1 MRFALCYATPVGAT
15 VVYYVC
21 VAVLLLAMAGA
32 WLANLFALPGNW
44 LIVALAAIFAFAFP
58 VSAGRGIH
66 WATVGVGVGL
76 AVVGELV
83 ELAAGAAGARQ
94 TGASRRAMVLALL
107 GTVVGSVLGAFA
119 AIPIPIV
126 GPIIGAVGGGALGAF
141 AGAYIGETAIG
152 RSTEQSLAAGKGA
165 MIGRLLGTASKLVI
179 GVMLFVV
186 VAVDALI

>member
-1 MRFALCYATPVGAT
+1 MRSGLCYATPVGAT

-21 VAVLLLAMAGA
+21 VVVLLLAMAGA

-44 LIVALAAIFAFAFP
+44 VIVALAAIFAFAFP
-58 VSAGRGIH
+58 VAEGRGIH
-66 WATVGVGVGL
+66 WATVGGAVAL

-83 ELAAGAAGARQ
+83 EVAAGAAGARQ
-94 TGASRRAMVLALL
+94 TGASRRAMLLALV
-107 GTVVGSVLGAFA
+107 GTMVGSIAGAFV

-126 GPIIGAVGGGALGAF
+126 GPIIGAVGGGAIGAF

-152 RSTEQSLAAGKGA
+152 RSTGQSLAAGKGA
-165 MIGRLLGTASKLVI
+165 MIGRLLGTAAKLVI
-179 GVMLFVV
+179 GVVLFVV

>member
-1 MRFALCYATPVGAT
+1 
-15 VVYYVC
+15 
-21 VAVLLLAMAGA
+21 MAGA

-44 LIVALAAIFAFAFP
+44 LIVALAAIFAFTFP

-76 AVVGELV
+76 AIVGELV
-83 ELAAGAAGARQ
+83 ELAAGAAGRGRQAPAAGPWCWPCSARW
-94 TGASRRAMVLALL
+94 S
-107 GTVVGSVLGAFA
+107 A
-119 AIPIPIV
+119 ACWARSWRSPFPSSDRSS
-126 GPIIGAVGGGALGAF
+126 GPWAAGALGAF

-179 GVMLFVV
+179 GVVLFVV

>member
-1 MRFALCYATPVGAT
+1 
-15 VVYYVC
+15 
-21 VAVLLLAMAGA
+21 MAGQLVR
-32 WLANLFALPGNW
+32 LAGQ
-44 LIVALAAIFAFAFP
+44 LADRRAGRDLRLSVP

-66 WATVGVGVGL
+66 WATVGVGVAL
-76 AVVGELV
+76 AIVGELV
-83 ELAAGAAGARQ
+83 ELAAGAAGRGR

-107 GTVVGSVLGAFA
+107 GTVVGSVLGAFV

-141 AGAYIGETAIG
+141 AGVYIGETAIG

-179 GVMLFVV
+179 GVVLFVV
-186 VAVDALI
+186 VAVNALI